1 MGIPRQKHF
10 DVIVIGA
17 GPAGM
22 MAALTSAENGSSV
35 LLLEKKERPGKKLL
49 LTGHGRCNMTN
60 LRIPGIFLESYHEN
74 ARFLTSSF
82 HAFPPE
88 EVRGFFQNLGVSSHE
103 EDDGRIF
110 PDSQQAVSV
119 CEALE
124 HALSDAGVTL
134 KCSSP
139 VIGLVME
146 KSGPEGENS
155 FTIKTESG
163 EYTSSSVILCTGGKS
178 FPHTGSEGD
187 GYALARENGHTVT
200 TLAPALAPILLSVF
214 SDTSMDRCED
224 CGAEFT
230 LAGIT
235 LPDVG
240 AFLRIDGK
248 KGKSTR
254 GDLLFTHQG
263 VSGPAAM
270 MLSREL
276 PTVTGKYPEGKVQF
290 VIDMLPDLRE
300 EEVGNMLLSAMTE
313 NPNRHMKR
321 LLCETFHLQEK
332 AAILALAGETMDLS
346 ANEVRK
352 EVRKTIVKNLKES
365 AFDVEKCTPVD
376 IAYVTRGG
384 VSIKE
389 ISPKTMGSKLVE
401 GLFFAGEVMDID
413 GISGGYNLQHAWA
426 SGRAAGKAASEYAD
440 VRRP

>member
-1 MGIPRQKHF
+1 MSIPLQKHF

-17 GPAGM
+17 GPSGM
-22 MAALTSAENGSSV
+22 MAAITCAESGSSV
-35 LLLEKKERPGKKLL
+35 LLLEKKDRPGKKLL

-60 LRIPGIFLESYHEN
+60 LRIPGNFLESYHEN

-88 EVRGFFQNLGVSSHE
+88 EVRELFQSLGVPSHE

-110 PDSQQAVSV
+110 PDSQQAATV
-119 CEALE
+119 CDALE
-124 HALSDAGVTL
+124 RALSDAGVKVL
-134 KCSSP
+134 YSSAVSNVAKTGNDP
-139 VIGLVME
+139 EKKENFLV
-146 KSGPEGENS
+146 
-155 FTIKTESG
+155 KTENDA
-163 EYTSSSVILCTGGKS
+163 YTSRAVILCTGGKS

-187 GYALARENGHTVT
+187 GYHLAAENGHTVT
-200 TLAPALAPILLSVF
+200 ALAPALAPILLSSF
-214 SDTSMDRCED
+214 SDTSMDRRED

-240 AFLRIDGK
+240 ASLWIDGK
-248 KGKSTR
+248 KGRSAR

-270 MLSREL
+270 QLSREL
-276 PTVTGKYPEGKVQF
+276 PAVAGKYPEGKVRF

-300 EEVGNMLLSAMTE
+300 EEVEERLLSAMTE

-332 AAILALAGETMDLS
+332 AAILALSGETMDLS

-352 EVRKTIVKNLKES
+352 EVRKTIVRNLKAS
-365 AFDVEKCTPVD
+365 AFDVEKCTPID

-384 VSIKE
+384 VNIKE
-389 ISPKTMGSKLVE
+389 ISPKTMGSKIVE

-426 SGRAAGKAASEYAD
+426 SGRAAGKAASEYAQN
-440 VRRP
+440 